1 MWPGYCNFRPEP
13 TKPQPTLSPPSPRKT
28 LQRWRRLHHA
38 ATSRSLGPLTV
49 ARAVALLYLD
59 DRGTRASGKLA
70 DFVVVEGKPDLAI
83 ADIDRVVAVWHRGK
97 RVAKRV
103 SDFTP

>member
-1 MWPGYCNFRPEP
+1 
-13 TKPQPTLSPPSPRKT
+13 
-28 LQRWRRLHHA
+28 
-38 ATSRSLGPLTV
+38 
-49 ARAVALLYLD
+49 VALLYLD